1 MPFLGSIADIW
12 EKTPKLI
19 QRSIAF
25 GITVGFILCMLMALW
40 LVWGSGYFQERL
52 GIPITRQD
60 LQEQTE
66 TLQTDQHE
74 LIQATVAQAIIDY
87 DQHLQ
92 QYLSDKEEHAR
103 RTILDPILKG
113 MEALEKNQLQLMRA
127 QNSTDREV
135 RDIPKVFDSKLEHLI
150 EKTKRDEER
159 QREREV
165 LEELLR
171 RALKEDQ
178 DVTPTEPERPPKKST
193 IRL

>member
-1 MPFLGSIADIW
+1 MSGFPSISDIW
-12 EKTPKLI
+12 ERVPKLI
-19 QRSIAF
+19 QRAIAF
-25 GITVGFILCMLMALW
+25 GVSVGFVLCMLMALW

-60 LQEQTE
+60 LEQQTE
-66 TLQTDQHE
+66 TLQMDQHE
-74 LIQATVAQAIIDY
+74 LIQTTVTQAIIEY

-92 QYLSDKEEHAR
+92 QYLRDKEEDAR

-113 MEALEKNQLQLMRA
+113 MEALEQNQQQLMRA
-127 QNSTDREV
+127 QSSTDREV
-135 RDIPKVFDSKLEHLI
+135 RDMPKVFDSKLDRLI

-171 RALKEDQ
+171 RAKERDEQ
-178 DVTPTEPERPPKKST
+178 ALPAEPERPPKKST